1 MIMQMKTKQH
11 NSKWQYNADYPYRI
25 LMIGGS
31 VSGRV
36 NALLNIK
43 NNQTDIDK
51 KYLCAKDPYE
61 AKYQFSINKR
71 ESIEL
76 KYFNDPKVYIEYSN
90 DMQDFYKNI
99 EEYNIWKT

>member
-1 MIMQMKTKQH
+1 
-11 NSKWQYNADYPYRI
+11 
-25 LMIGGS
+25 MIGGF
-31 VSGRV
+31 VSGKA

-43 NNQTDIDK
+43 DNQTDIDK
-51 KYLCAKDPYE
+51 KYLYARDPYG

-76 KYFNDPKVYIEYSN
+76 KHFNDPKFYIEYSN
-90 DMQDFYKNI
+90 DMQNFYKNI

>member
-1 MIMQMKTKQH
+1 MQINTKQH
-11 NSKWQYNADYPYRI
+11 NSKGQYNADYPYRI
-25 LMIGGS
+25 LMIGGF
-31 VSGRV
+31 VSGKA

-51 KYLCAKDPYE
+51 KYLYARDPYG

-76 KYFNDPKVYIEYSN
+76 KHFNDPKFYIEYSN
-90 DMQDFYKNI
+90 DMQNFYKNI